1 VIRSPARDR
10 ATQSAE
16 SAAKSMWLISFTDLM
31 SLMLGFFVM
40 LYGMTQ
46 PDHGKFKEIARGLS
60 ARSTASGYSDRPP
73 VPSAAFNGAVIETNS
88 RLGPG
93 YVHVLLRAQIKES
106 PELAGVESRLE
117 DDRVVVAIPRAKLFG
132 PDGRSVGDEGR
143 RTLFLLG
150 AAVGRSGN
158 RVEVVSTAEPI
169 AGPAGAA
176 WELALVRSAATAAA
190 MRAVGWSADLVAR
203 AVSASPGSSPAGGVD
218 LVVRDRER

>member
-1 VIRSPARDR
+1 VIRSHDRSNPA
-10 ATQSAE
+10 ASA
-16 SAAKSMWLISFTDLM
+16 AAKSMWLISFTDLM

-73 VPSAAFNGAVIETNS
+73 TPTAAFNGALIETNP
-88 RLGPG
+88 RLGAG
-93 YVHVLLRAQIKES
+93 YLHVLLRAQIKES
-106 PELAGVESRLE
+106 PELAGVDVRLE
-117 DDRVVVAIPRAKLFG
+117 DDRVVVAIPRAKLFA
-132 PDGRSVGDEGR
+132 PDGRTVGDEGR

-158 RVEVVSTAEPI
+158 RVEVVSTAEPL
-169 AGPAGAA
+169 AGASGAA
-176 WELALVRSAATAAA
+176 WEAALIRSAATASA
-190 MRAVGWSADLVAR
+190 MRAVGYSADLVAR
-203 AVSASPGSSPAGGVD
+203 AVSLVPGVSPAGGVD